1 MKKLVLLHAAILVTG
16 CGEKKSTPATLITP
30 SQPEPLVDKAMLD
43 LDAVPA
49 LAAALEETIEEGPK
63 GDFIVKG
70 TDTLYSGVFYKVDSI
85 SGEQVYIVAN
95 IRDGKFEGP
104 SIMYR
109 SNGSKAGE
117 VELQNGKPVEGSE
130 QYWNSKGQKVDT
142 QEEALDSQ

>member
-16 CGEKKSTPATLITP
+16 CGEKKSTPATLIAP

-117 VELQNGKPVEGSE
+117 VELQNGTPVEGSE

>member
-16 CGEKKSTPATLITP
+16 CGEKKSTPETLITP
-30 SQPEPLVDKAMLD
+30 TQPEYLVEKALLD
-43 LDAVPA
+43 FDAIPA
-49 LAAALEETIEEGPK
+49 LAATLEETIEEDSK
-63 GDFIVKG
+63 GDFVIKE

-85 SGEQVYIVAN
+85 NGEEVYIVAN
-95 IRDGKFEGP
+95 IKDGQFEG
-104 SIMYR
+104 SSVMYR

-117 VELQNGKPVEGSE
+117 VKLQNGTPVEGSE

>member
-1 MKKLVLLHAAILVTG
+1 MKKLVLLHAAILLTG
-16 CGEKKSTPATLITP
+16 CGEKKATPETLITP
-30 SQPEPLVDKAMLD
+30 SQPEPLVDKAL
-43 LDAVPA
+43 LNFDAIPA
-49 LAAALEETIEEGPK
+49 LAATLEETIEEGPK

-85 SGEQVYIVAN
+85 NGEEVYIVAN
-95 IRDGKFEGP
+95 IKDGQFEG
-104 SIMYR
+104 SSVMYR

-117 VELQNGKPVEGSE
+117 VNLQNGTPVEGSE

>member
-1 MKKLVLLHAAILVTG
+1 MQKLVLLHAAILFTG
-16 CGEKKSTPATLITP
+16 CGEKKSTPETLTTP
-30 SQPEPLVDKAMLD
+30 SQPEPLVDKTLSD
-43 LDAVPA
+43 FDAIPA
-49 LAAALEETIEEGPK
+49 LAATLEETIEEGPE

-85 SGEQVYIVAN
+85 SGEEVYIVAN
-95 IRDGKFEGP
+95 IKDGQFEGP

-117 VELQNGKPVEGSE
+117 VKLQNGTPVEGSE

-142 QEEALDSQ
+142 QEEALHSQ

>member
-1 MKKLVLLHAAILVTG
+1 MKKLVLLHAAILFTG
-16 CGEKKSTPATLITP
+16 CGEKKSTPETLTTP
-30 SQPEPLVDKAMLD
+30 SQPEPLVDKALSD
-43 LDAVPA
+43 FDAIPA
-49 LAAALEETIEEGPK
+49 LAATLEETIEEGPE
-63 GDFIVKG
+63 GNFIVKG

-85 SGEQVYIVAN
+85 SGEEVYIVAN
-95 IRDGKFEGP
+95 IKDGQFEGP

-117 VELQNGKPVEGSE
+117 VKLQNGTPVEGSE

>member
-1 MKKLVLLHAAILVTG
+1 MDFDAI
-16 CGEKKSTPATLITP
+16 
-30 SQPEPLVDKAMLD
+30 
-43 LDAVPA
+43 PA
-49 LAAALEETIEEGPK
+49 LAATLEETIEEGPK

-85 SGEQVYIVAN
+85 SGEEVYIVAN
-95 IRDGKFEGP
+95 IKDGQFEGT

-117 VELQNGKPVEGSE
+117 VKLQNGTPVEGSE

>member
-1 MKKLVLLHAAILVTG
+1 
-16 CGEKKSTPATLITP
+16 
-30 SQPEPLVDKAMLD
+30 MLD

-49 LAAALEETIEEGPK
+49 LAAALEETIEEGPE

-95 IRDGKFEGP
+95 IKDGQFEGP

-117 VELQNGKPVEGSE
+117 VELQNGTPVEGSE
-130 QYWNSKGQKVDT
+130 QYWNSEGQKVDT